1 MALRQ
6 DFGECPT
13 VKVGDLVAWN
23 GHYAIVIVA
32 NACETLVKWLDDGIV
47 EDADSFCPVGLEVI
61 SESR

>member
-1 MALRQ
+1 M
-6 DFGECPT
+6 
-13 VKVGDLVAWN
+13 KVGDLVAWN